1 MNYANSKQDGQ
12 DVQDAEDDRCGGRE
26 PDAEREIFLIL
37 SILPI
42 LSAVAVPVVP
52 QLPSRS

>member
-1 MNYANSKQDGQ
+1 MSPCARAVPSFS
-12 DVQDAEDDRCGGRE
+12 GRWGAE

-42 LSAVAVPVVP
+42 PLAVAVPVVP
-52 QLPSRS
+52 QFPAIHDYVE

>member
-1 MNYANSKQDGQ
+1 
-12 DVQDAEDDRCGGRE
+12 VQDAEDDRCGGKE

-42 LSAVAVPVVP
+42 PLAVAVPVVP
-52 QLPSRS
+52 VVRVLAKRLID